1 MIENLLQ
8 EMAQAI
14 IAGNKER
21 GEQLTHQLLAAG
33 L

>member
-1 MIENLLQ
+1 
-8 EMAQAI
+8 MAQAI

-21 GEQLTHQLLAAG
+21 GEQLTHQLLDAG